1 MKEINIIGMGMS
13 EKTITAEALELI
25 IEADILLGAKRL
37 INEFSHMNK
46 PSYNAYLSNDIL
58 EIIEKTDAEKIA
70 ILVSGD
76 VGFYSAAEKL
86 VDVLKDYNPN
96 LISGISSVSYF
107 FAKCGLPWKD
117 ANLISCHGLD
127 TNIVS
132 SVRRNRYT
140 FALTGKN
147 IPELQKE
154 LVKYGFGDL
163 KVWIGEKVKYGFGDL
178 KVWIGE
184 NLGSEEESIQESKIS
199 DLAGMEFS
207 SLTVL
212 IIENPD
218 FDSRIRT
225 GIPDEEFIR
234 GKVPMTKSEVRAV
247 CLSKLSINPDDVA
260 YDIGCGTG
268 SVTIEM
274 AFSAYEGKVYA
285 FDKNEEAIAL
295 LEQNC
300 QKFHLDNVEALC
312 GLAPECLKDLPVPD
326 VAFIGGSSG
335 NMDEIVS
342 YLHGINDKMR
352 FVITAVTLENAM
364 AGLDSLKNVGII
376 GDIVQVAVSKGKQ
389 IGDLHMLMAQNPIFV
404 ISGSGARE

>member
-13 EKTITAEALELI
+13 EKTLTHEALELI
-25 IEADILLGAKRL
+25 MEADILIGAKRL
-37 INEFSHMNK
+37 INEFAHLNK
-46 PSYNAYLSNDIL
+46 PSHNAYLSQDIL
-58 EIIEKTDAEKIA
+58 EIIEKTDAQKIA

-86 VDVLKDYNPN
+86 VDVLKEYKPN

-107 FAKCGLPWKD
+107 FAKCSLPWKN
-117 ANLISCHGLD
+117 ANLISCHGID

-132 SVRRNRYT
+132 SVRRNEYT

-147 IPELQKE
+147 IPELQKD

-163 KVWIGEKVKYGFGDL
+163 KVWV
-178 KVWIGE
+178 GE
-184 NLGSEEESIQESKIS
+184 NLGSDEESVQETKVSQ
-199 DLAGMEFS
+199 LGGREYS

-225 GIPDEEFIR
+225 GIDDEEFIR

-247 CLSKLSINPDDVA
+247 CLSKLSLSPKDIV

-274 AFSAYEGKVYA
+274 AFSAYDGKVYA
-285 FDKNEEAIAL
+285 FDKNEEAISL
-295 LEQNC
+295 LGQNC
-300 QKFHLDNVEALC
+300 QKFHLDNVEAVC
-312 GLAPECLKDLPVPD
+312 GLAPECLKGLPVPD

-335 NMDEIVS
+335 NMDEIVN
-342 YLHGINDKMR
+342 YLYGINNEMR
-352 FVITAVTLENAM
+352 FVITAISLENAM
-364 AGLDSLKNVGII
+364 AALDSLKSVGIE
-376 GDIVQVAVSKGKQ
+376 GDIVQVAVSKGKK
-389 IGDLHMLMAQNPIFV
+389 IADLHMLMAQNPIFI
-404 ISGSGARE
+404 ISGGADE

>member
-13 EKTITAEALELI
+13 EKTLTSEALELI
-25 IEADILLGAKRL
+25 QDADILIGAKRL
-37 INEFSHMNK
+37 INEFADLNK
-46 PSYNAYLSNDIL
+46 PSFNAYLSDDIL
-58 EIIEKTDAEKIA
+58 KIIEETDANKIA

-86 VDVLKDYNPN
+86 TDTLKEYEPN
-96 LISGISSVSYF
+96 LITGISSVSYF
-107 FAKCGLPWKD
+107 FAKCNLPWKD

-132 SVRRNRYT
+132 SVRRNEYT

-154 LVKYGFGDL
+154 LVKYGYGNL
-163 KVWIGEKVKYGFGDL
+163 NVWVGED
-178 KVWIGE
+178 
-184 NLGSEEESIQESKIS
+184 LGSDEENIANCTIS
-199 DLAGMEFS
+199 DLDGKEFS

-218 FDSRIRT
+218 YDSRIRT

-247 CLSKLSINPDDVA
+247 SLSKLSIKPDDIA

-274 AFSAYEGKVYA
+274 AYAAYDGKVYA
-285 FDKNEEAIAL
+285 FDKNEDAIDL
-295 LEQNC
+295 LNQNC
-300 QKFHLDNVEALC
+300 EKFHLDNVEAIC

-342 YLHGINDKMR
+342 YLYGINKGMR

-364 AGLDSLKNVGII
+364 AGLESLKNIGIS
-376 GDIVQVAVSKGKQ
+376 GDIVQVAVSKGRQ
-389 IGDLHMLMAQNPIFV
+389 IADLHMLIAQNPIFI
-404 ISGSGARE
+404 ISGCDADE

>member
-13 EKTITAEALELI
+13 EKTLTQEASQLI
-25 IEADILLGAKRL
+25 NDADILIGARRL
-37 INEFSHMNK
+37 INEFSKLNK

-107 FAKCGLPWKD
+107 FAKCSLPWKD

-154 LVKYGFGDL
+154 LVKYGFA
-163 KVWIGEKVKYGFGDL
+163 DL

-184 NLGSEEESIQESKIS
+184 NLGSDEESICESKIS
-199 DLAGMEFS
+199 DLSGMEFS

-225 GIPDEEFIR
+225 GIPDDEFIR

-247 CLSKLSINPDDVA
+247 CLSKLSLSPSDIA

-268 SVTIEM
+268 SVTVEM
-274 AFSAYEGKVYA
+274 AFSAYDGKVYA
-285 FDKNEEAIAL
+285 FDKNEEAIDL
-295 LEQNC
+295 LKQNC
-300 QKFHLDNVEALC
+300 QKFHLDNVEAIC

-342 YLHGINDKMR
+342 YLYGLNNQMR
-352 FVITAVTLENAM
+352 FVITAISLENAM
-364 AGLDSLKNVGII
+364 AALDSLKNIGID
-376 GDIVQVAVSKGKQ
+376 GDIAQVAVSKGKK
-389 IGDLHMLMAQNPIFV
+389 IADLHLLMAQNPIFI
-404 ISGSGARE
+404 ISGCGRDE

>member
-13 EKTITAEALELI
+13 EKTLTAEALKLI
-25 IEADILLGAKRL
+25 IEADILIGAKRL

-46 PSYNAYLSNDIL
+46 PSFNAYLSNDIL
-58 EIIEKTDAEKIA
+58 EIIEKTDASKIA

-86 VDVLKDYNPN
+86 TETLKEYKPN
-96 LISGISSVSYF
+96 LITGISSVSYF
-107 FAKCGLPWKD
+107 FAKCSLPWKD
-117 ANLISCHGLD
+117 ANLISCHGID

-132 SVRRNRYT
+132 SVRRNEYT

-154 LVKYGFGDL
+154 LVKYGFEDL
-163 KVWIGEKVKYGFGDL
+163 KVWV
-178 KVWIGE
+178 GE
-184 NLGSEEESIQESKIS
+184 NLGSDEESVQETKVSQ
-199 DLAGMEFS
+199 LGGREYS

-212 IIENPD
+212 IIKNPD

-225 GIPDEEFIR
+225 GIPDDEFIR
-234 GKVPMTKSEVRAV
+234 GKVPMTKSEVRGV
-247 CLSKLSINPDDVA
+247 CLSKLSLSPKDIA

-274 AFSAYEGKVYA
+274 AFSAYDGKVYA
-285 FDKNEEAIAL
+285 FDKNEEAISL

-300 QKFHLDNVEALC
+300 QKFHLDNVEAIC

-335 NMDEIVS
+335 NMSEIVD
-342 YLHGINDKMR
+342 YLYGINNEMR

-364 AGLDSLKNVGII
+364 AALDALKNIGVN
-376 GDIVQVAVSKGKQ
+376 GDIVQVAVSKGKP
-389 IGDLHMLMAQNPIFV
+389 IADLHMLIAQNPIFI
-404 ISGSGARE
+404 ISGGRNDE

>member
-13 EKTITAEALELI
+13 ERTLTAEALRLI
-25 IEADILLGAKRL
+25 QDADILIGAKRL
-37 INEFSHMNK
+37 INEFAHLNK
-46 PSYNAYLSNDIL
+46 PSFNAYLSDDIL
-58 EIIEKTDAEKIA
+58 KIIEETDAEKIA

-86 VDVLKDYNPN
+86 TDTLKEYDPS
-96 LISGISSVSYF
+96 LITGISSVSYF
-107 FAKCGLPWKD
+107 FAKCSLPWKD

-132 SVRRNRYT
+132 SVRRNEYT

-163 KVWIGEKVKYGFGDL
+163 KVWV
-178 KVWIGE
+178 GE
-184 NLGSEEESIQESKIS
+184 NLGSEEESIQESTINE
-199 DLAGMEFS
+199 LGGRQFS

-212 IIENPD
+212 IIKNPD

-247 CLSKLSINPDDVA
+247 CLSKLSIKPDDIA

-274 AFSAYEGKVYA
+274 AFAAYEGKVYA

-295 LEQNC
+295 LNQNC
-300 QKFHLDNVEALC
+300 EKFHLDNVEAIC
-312 GLAPECLKDLPVPD
+312 GLAPDCLKDLPVPD

-335 NMDEIVS
+335 NMDEIAS
-342 YLHGINDKMR
+342 YLYGINDRMR

-364 AGLDSLKNVGII
+364 AGLESLKNIGIS
-376 GDIVQVAVSKGKQ
+376 GDIVQVAVSKGRQ
-389 IGDLHMLMAQNPIFV
+389 IADLHMLIAQNPIFI
-404 ISGSGARE
+404 ISGCGADE

>member
-13 EKTITAEALELI
+13 EKTLTAEALALI
-25 IEADILLGAKRL
+25 NDADILIGAKRL
-37 INEFSHMNK
+37 INEFSELNK

-58 EIIEKTDAEKIA
+58 EIIENTDAEKIA

-86 VDVLKDYNPN
+86 TETLKDYSPN
-96 LISGISSVSYF
+96 LIAGISSVSYF
-107 FAKCGLPWKD
+107 FAKCSLPWKD

-132 SVRRNRYT
+132 SVRRNRFT

-163 KVWIGEKVKYGFGDL
+163 KVWIGE
-178 KVWIGE
+178 
-184 NLGSEEESIQESKIS
+184 NLGSGEESIQESIIS
-199 DLAGMEFS
+199 DLEGKEFS

-247 CLSKLSINPDDVA
+247 CLSKLALSPTDIA

-274 AFSAYEGKVYA
+274 AFAAYEGKVYA
-285 FDKNEEAIAL
+285 FDKNEEAIEL
-295 LEQNC
+295 LNQNC
-300 QKFHLDNVEALC
+300 QKFHLDNVEAIC
-312 GLAPECLKDLPVPD
+312 GLAPECLNDLPVPD
-326 VAFIGGSSG
+326 LAFIGGSSG

-342 YLHGINDKMR
+342 YLYGINDKIR
-352 FVITAVTLENAM
+352 FVITAVTLESAM
-364 AGLDSLKNVGII
+364 AGLDSLKNLGIS
-376 GDIVQVAVSKGKQ
+376 GDIVQVAVSKGRQ
-389 IGDLHMLMAQNPIFV
+389 IGDLHMLMAQNPIFI
-404 ISGSGARE
+404 ISGSGACE

>member
-13 EKTITAEALELI
+13 EKTLTSEALELI
-25 IEADILLGAKRL
+25 KKADILIGAKRL
-37 INEFSHMNK
+37 INEFSHLNK
-46 PSYNAYLSNDIL
+46 PSFNAYLSDDIL
-58 EIIEKTDAEKIA
+58 EIIEKEDRERIA

-86 VDVLKDYNPN
+86 TDTLKNYDPN
-96 LISGISSVSYF
+96 LIAGISSVSYF
-107 FAKCGLPWKD
+107 FAKCRLPWKD
-117 ANLISCHGLD
+117 ANLISCHGID

-132 SVRRNRYT
+132 SVGRNRFT

-147 IPELQKE
+147 VPELQKE
-154 LVKYGFGDL
+154 LDKFGFGDL
-163 KVWIGEKVKYGFGDL
+163 KVWV
-178 KVWIGE
+178 GE
-184 NLGSEEESIQESKIS
+184 NLGSEEESIQETIIS
-199 DLAGMEFS
+199 DLSGKEFS

-247 CLSKLSINPDDVA
+247 CLSKLSLSPTDIA

-274 AFSAYEGKVYA
+274 AFSAYDGKVYA

-300 QKFHLDNVEALC
+300 QKFHLDNVEAIC

-342 YLHGINDKMR
+342 YLYGINNKMR

-364 AGLDSLKNVGII
+364 AGLDSLKNVGIS
-376 GDIVQVAVSKGKQ
+376 GDIVQVAVSKGRQ
-389 IGDLHMLMAQNPIFV
+389 IGDLHMLMAQNPIFI

>member
-13 EKTITAEALELI
+13 EKTLTAEALELI
-25 IEADILLGAKRL
+25 IEADILIGAKRL

-46 PSYNAYLSNDIL
+46 LSYNAYLSNDIL
-58 EIIEKTDAEKIA
+58 EIMEKTDAEKIA

-86 VDVLKDYNPN
+86 VDVLNDYGPN
-96 LISGISSVSYF
+96 LVSGISSVSYF
-107 FAKCGLPWKD
+107 FAKCSLPWKD
-117 ANLISCHGLD
+117 ANLISCHGID

-154 LVKYGFGDL
+154 LVKYGFS
-163 KVWIGEKVKYGFGDL
+163 DL

-184 NLGSEEESIQESKIS
+184 NLGSDDESIQESKIS
-199 DLAGMEFS
+199 DLDGMEFS

-247 CLSKLSINPDDVA
+247 CLSKLSLSPTDIA

-285 FDKNEEAIAL
+285 FDKNEVAL

-300 QKFHLDNVEALC
+300 QKFHLDNVDGIC

-364 AGLDSLKNVGII
+364 AGLDSLKNVGIS

-389 IGDLHMLMAQNPIFV
+389 IGDLHMLMAQNPIFI

>member
-13 EKTITAEALELI
+13 EKTLTAEASELI
-25 IEADILLGAKRL
+25 NDADILIGAKRL
-37 INEFSHMNK
+37 IDEFSKLNK
-46 PSYNAYLSNDIL
+46 LSYNAYLSKDIL
-58 EIIEKTDAEKIA
+58 EIIEKTDAEKIS

-86 VDVLKDYNPN
+86 TETLKDYSPN
-96 LISGISSVSYF
+96 LIAGISSVSYF
-107 FAKCGLPWKD
+107 FAKCSLPWKD
-117 ANLISCHGLD
+117 ANLISCHELD

-132 SVRRNRYT
+132 SVRRNRFT

-147 IPELQKE
+147 IPELQKK
-154 LVKYGFGDL
+154 L
-163 KVWIGEKVKYGFGDL
+163 VKYGFGDL

-184 NLGSEEESIQESKIS
+184 NLGSDEESIQESKIS
-199 DLAGMEFS
+199 DLEGNEFS

-212 IIENPD
+212 IIENPN
-218 FDSRIRT
+218 FDSRVRT

-247 CLSKLSINPDDVA
+247 CLSKLALSPTDVA

-274 AFSAYEGKVYA
+274 AFSAYDGKVYA
-285 FDKNEEAIAL
+285 FDKNEEAIDL
-295 LEQNC
+295 LKQNC

-335 NMDEIVS
+335 NMDEILS
-342 YLHGINDKMR
+342 YLHGINKEMR

-364 AGLDSLKNVGII
+364 AGLDSLKNLGIS
-376 GDIVQVAVSKGKQ
+376 GDIVQVAVSKGRQ
-389 IGDLHMLMAQNPIFV
+389 IGDLHMLMAQNPIFI
-404 ISGSGARE
+404 ISGSGQDE

>member
-13 EKTITAEALELI
+13 EKTLTAEALSLI
-25 IEADILLGAKRL
+25 NDADILIGAKRL
-37 INEFSHMNK
+37 INEFSKLNK
-46 PSYNAYLSNDIL
+46 PSFNAYLSDDIL
-58 EIIEKTDAEKIA
+58 EIIKETDANEIA

-86 VDVLKDYNPN
+86 VDVLKDYSPK
-96 LISGISSVSYF
+96 LIAGISSVSYF
-107 FAKCGLPWKD
+107 FAKCSLPWKD

-127 TNIVS
+127 SNIVS
-132 SVRRNRYT
+132 SVRRNKYT

-163 KVWIGEKVKYGFGDL
+163 N
-178 KVWIGE
+178 VWIGE
-184 NLGSEEESIQESKIS
+184 NLGSDEESIQKSKIS
-199 DLAGMEFS
+199 DLDGKEFS

-247 CLSKLSINPDDVA
+247 CLSKLALSPTDIA

-274 AFSAYEGKVYA
+274 AFSAYDGKVYA

-342 YLHGINDKMR
+342 YLYGINDKMR

-364 AGLDSLKNVGII
+364 AGLDSLKNVGIS
-376 GDIVQVAVSKGKQ
+376 GDIVQVAVSKGRQ
-389 IGDLHMLMAQNPIFV
+389 IGDLHMLMAQNPIFI
-404 ISGSGARE
+404 ISGSGADE

>member
-1 MKEINIIGMGMS
+1 M
-13 EKTITAEALELI
+13 
-25 IEADILLGAKRL
+25 
-37 INEFSHMNK
+37 
-46 PSYNAYLSNDIL
+46 
-58 EIIEKTDAEKIA
+58 
-70 ILVSGD
+70 
-76 VGFYSAAEKL
+76 
-86 VDVLKDYNPN
+86 
-96 LISGISSVSYF
+96 
-107 FAKCGLPWKD
+107 
-117 ANLISCHGLD
+117 ISCHGLD

-147 IPELQKE
+147 IPELQNE
-154 LVKYGFGDL
+154 L
-163 KVWIGEKVKYGFGDL
+163 IKYGFGDL

-184 NLGSEEESIQESKIS
+184 NLGSNEESVQESIIS
-199 DLAGMEFS
+199 DLGGKEFS

-247 CLSKLSINPDDVA
+247 CLSKLSLSSSDIA

-274 AFSAYEGKVYA
+274 AFSAYDGKVYA
-285 FDKNEEAIAL
+285 FDKNEEAISL

-300 QKFHLDNVEALC
+300 QKFHLDNVEAIC

-342 YLHGINDKMR
+342 YLYGINSKIKL
-352 FVITAVTLENAM
+352 VITAVTLENAM
-364 AGLDSLKNVGII
+364 AALDSLKNIGIKS
-376 GDIVQVAVSKGKQ
+376 DIVQVAVSKGRG
-389 IGDLHMLMAQNPIFV
+389 IGELHMLIAQNPIFI
-404 ISGSGARE
+404 ISGSGHDE

>member
-13 EKTITAEALELI
+13 EKTLTHEALELI
-25 IEADILLGAKRL
+25 NEADILIGAKRL
-37 INEFSHMNK
+37 INEFAHLNK
-46 PSYNAYLSNDIL
+46 PSHNAYLSNDIL
-58 EIIEKTDAEKIA
+58 EIIEKTDAQKIA

-86 VDVLKDYNPN
+86 VDVLKEYGPN

-107 FAKCGLPWKD
+107 FAKCSLPWKN
-117 ANLISCHGLD
+117 ANLISCHGID

-132 SVRRNRYT
+132 SVRRNEYT

-147 IPELQKE
+147 IPELQND

-163 KVWIGEKVKYGFGDL
+163 KVWV
-178 KVWIGE
+178 GE
-184 NLGSEEESIQESKIS
+184 NLGSDEESIQETKVSQ
-199 DLAGMEFS
+199 LGGREYS

-225 GIPDEEFIR
+225 GIDDEEFIR

-247 CLSKLSINPDDVA
+247 CLSKLSLSPDDIA

-274 AFSAYEGKVYA
+274 AFSAYDGKIYA
-285 FDKNEEAIAL
+285 FDKNEEAISL

-300 QKFHLDNVEALC
+300 QKFHLDNVEAIC
-312 GLAPECLKDLPVPD
+312 GLAPECLEGLPVPD

-335 NMDEIVS
+335 NMDEIVK
-342 YLHGINDKMR
+342 YLYGLNSHMR
-352 FVITAVTLENAM
+352 FVITAISLENAM
-364 AGLDSLKNVGII
+364 AALDSLKSVGID
-376 GDIVQVAVSKGKQ
+376 GDIVQVAVSKGKK
-389 IGDLHMLMAQNPIFV
+389 IADLHMLMAQNPIF
-404 ISGSGARE
+404 IINGGADE

>member
-13 EKTITAEALELI
+13 EKTLTHEALELI
-25 IEADILLGAKRL
+25 NEADILIGAKRL
-37 INEFSHMNK
+37 INEFAHLNK
-46 PSYNAYLSNDIL
+46 PSHNAYLSNDIL
-58 EIIEKTDAEKIA
+58 EIIEKTDAQKIA

-86 VDVLKDYNPN
+86 VDVLKEYEPN

-107 FAKCGLPWKD
+107 FAKCSLPWKN
-117 ANLISCHGLD
+117 ANLISCHGID

-132 SVRRNRYT
+132 SVRRNEYT

-163 KVWIGEKVKYGFGDL
+163 KVWV
-178 KVWIGE
+178 GE
-184 NLGSEEESIQESKIS
+184 NLGSDEESIQETKVSQ
-199 DLAGMEFS
+199 LGGREYS

-225 GIPDEEFIR
+225 GIDDEEFIR

-247 CLSKLSINPDDVA
+247 CLSKLSLSPDDIA

-274 AFSAYEGKVYA
+274 AFSAYDGKIYA
-285 FDKNEEAIAL
+285 FDKNEEAISL

-300 QKFHLDNVEALC
+300 QKFHLDNVEAIC
-312 GLAPECLKDLPVPD
+312 GLAPECLEGLPVPD

-335 NMDEIVS
+335 NLDEIVK
-342 YLHGINDKMR
+342 YLYGLNSHMR
-352 FVITAVTLENAM
+352 FVITAISLENAM
-364 AGLDSLKNVGII
+364 AALDSLKSVGID
-376 GDIVQVAVSKGKQ
+376 GDIVQVAVSKGKK
-389 IGDLHMLMAQNPIFV
+389 IADLHMLMAQNPIF
-404 ISGSGARE
+404 IINGGADE

>member
-13 EKTITAEALELI
+13 EKTLTREALDLI
-25 IEADILLGAKRL
+25 SEADILIGAKRL
-37 INEFSHMNK
+37 INEFAYMKK
-46 PSYNAYLSNDIL
+46 PSFNAYLSNDIL
-58 EIIEKTDAEKIA
+58 EIIEKTDSEKIA

-107 FAKCGLPWKD
+107 FAKCSLPWKD

-147 IPELQKE
+147 IPELQNE
-154 LVKYGFGDL
+154 L
-163 KVWIGEKVKYGFGDL
+163 IKYGFGDL

-184 NLGSEEESIQESKIS
+184 NLGSNEESVQESIIS
-199 DLAGMEFS
+199 DLGGKEFS

-234 GKVPMTKSEVRAV
+234 GKVTMTKSEVRAV
-247 CLSKLSINPDDVA
+247 CLSKLSLSSSDIA

-274 AFSAYEGKVYA
+274 AFSAYDGKVYA
-285 FDKNEEAIAL
+285 FDKNEEAISL

-300 QKFHLDNVEALC
+300 QKFHLDNVEAIC

-342 YLHGINDKMR
+342 YLYGINSKIKL
-352 FVITAVTLENAM
+352 VITAVTLENAM
-364 AGLDSLKNVGII
+364 AALDSLKNIGIKS
-376 GDIVQVAVSKGKQ
+376 DIVQVAVSKGRG
-389 IGDLHMLMAQNPIFV
+389 IGELHMLIAQNPIFI
-404 ISGSGARE
+404 ISGSGHDE

>member
-13 EKTITAEALELI
+13 EKTLTCEALGLI
-25 IEADILLGAKRL
+25 NEADILIGAKRL
-37 INEFSHMNK
+37 INEFSKLNK
-46 PSYNAYLSNDIL
+46 PSFNAYLSNDIL
-58 EIIEKTDAEKIA
+58 EIIENEDANKIA

-86 VDVLKDYNPN
+86 VDTLKDYNPN
-96 LISGISSVSYF
+96 LITGISSVSYF
-107 FAKCGLPWKD
+107 FAKCRLPWKD

-132 SVRRNRYT
+132 SVRRNRFT

-147 IPELQKE
+147 IPDLQKE
-154 LVKYGFGDL
+154 LVKYGFANL
-163 KVWIGEKVKYGFGDL
+163 KVWV
-178 KVWIGE
+178 GE
-184 NLGSEEESIQESKIS
+184 NLGSEEESILETKIS
-199 DLAGMEFS
+199 ELEGKEFS

-225 GIPDEEFIR
+225 GIADEEFIR

-247 CLSKLSINPDDVA
+247 CLSKLSLSPTDIA

-274 AFSAYEGKVYA
+274 AFSVYKGKVYA
-285 FDKNEEAIAL
+285 FDKNEDAIGL
-295 LEQNC
+295 LKQNC
-300 QKFHLDNVEALC
+300 QKFHLDNVEGIC
-312 GLAPECLKDLPVPD
+312 GLAPECLKGLPVPD

-342 YLHGINDKMR
+342 YLYGINSKMQ

-364 AGLDSLKNVGII
+364 AGLNSLKNVGIT
-376 GDIVQVAVSKGKQ
+376 GDIVQVAVSKGKP
-389 IGDLHMLMAQNPIFV
+389 IADLHMLIAQNPIFI
-404 ISGSGARE
+404 ISGSGEDE

>member
-13 EKTITAEALELI
+13 EKTLTAEALELI
-25 IEADILLGAKRL
+25 IEADILIGAKRL
-37 INEFSHMNK
+37 INEFVHLNK
-46 PSYNAYLSNDIL
+46 PSHNAYLSQDIL
-58 EIIEKTDAEKIA
+58 EIVEKTDARKIA

-86 VDVLKDYNPN
+86 VDVLKDYKPN

-107 FAKCGLPWKD
+107 FAKCSLPWKN
-117 ANLISCHGLD
+117 ANLISCHGID

-132 SVRRNRYT
+132 SVRRNEYT

-147 IPELQKE
+147 IPELQKD

-163 KVWIGEKVKYGFGDL
+163 NVWV
-178 KVWIGE
+178 GE
-184 NLGSEEESIQESKIS
+184 NLGSDEEAVQETKVSQ
-199 DLAGMEFS
+199 LGGREYS

-218 FDSRIRT
+218 FDSRIRN
-225 GIPDEEFIR
+225 GIDDEEFIR

-247 CLSKLSINPDDVA
+247 CLSKLSLSPKDIA

-274 AFSAYEGKVYA
+274 AFSAYDGKVYA
-285 FDKNEEAIAL
+285 FDKNEEAISL
-295 LEQNC
+295 LGQNC
-300 QKFHLDNVEALC
+300 QKFHLDNVEAVC
-312 GLAPECLKDLPVPD
+312 GLAPECLKGLPVPD

-335 NMDEIVS
+335 NMDEIIN
-342 YLHGINDKMR
+342 YLYGINNEMR
-352 FVITAVTLENAM
+352 FVITAISLENAM
-364 AGLDSLKNVGII
+364 AALDSLKSVGIE
-376 GDIVQVAVSKGKQ
+376 GDIVQVAVSKGKK
-389 IGDLHMLMAQNPIFV
+389 IADLHMLMAQNPIFI
-404 ISGSGARE
+404 ISGSGQDE

>member
-13 EKTITAEALELI
+13 EKTLTAEALALI
-25 IEADILLGAKRL
+25 NDADILIGAKRL
-37 INEFSHMNK
+37 INEFSELNK

-58 EIIEKTDAEKIA
+58 EIIENTDAEKIA

-86 VDVLKDYNPN
+86 TETLKDYSPN
-96 LISGISSVSYF
+96 LIAGISSVSYF
-107 FAKCGLPWKD
+107 FAKCSLPWKD

-132 SVRRNRYT
+132 SVRRNRFT

-163 KVWIGEKVKYGFGDL
+163 KVWIGE
-178 KVWIGE
+178 
-184 NLGSEEESIQESKIS
+184 NLGSDEESIQESIIS
-199 DLAGMEFS
+199 DLEGKEFS

-247 CLSKLSINPDDVA
+247 CLSKLALSPTDIA

-274 AFSAYEGKVYA
+274 AFSAYDGKVYA

-335 NMDEIVS
+335 NMDEIVR
-342 YLHGINDKMR
+342 YLYGINDKIR
-352 FVITAVTLENAM
+352 FVITAVTIETAM
-364 AGLDSLKNVGII
+364 AGLDSLKNIGIN
-376 GDIVQVAVSKGKQ
+376 GDIVQVAVSKGRQ
-389 IGDLHMLMAQNPIFV
+389 IGDLHMLMAQNPIFI
-404 ISGSGARE
+404 ISGSGACE

>member
-13 EKTITAEALELI
+13 EKTLTAEALELI
-25 IEADILLGAKRL
+25 IEADILIGAKRL
-37 INEFSHMNK
+37 IDEFSELNK

-86 VDVLKDYNPN
+86 TETLKDYSPN
-96 LISGISSVSYF
+96 LIAGISSVSYF
-107 FAKCGLPWKD
+107 FAKCSLPWKD

-163 KVWIGEKVKYGFGDL
+163 KVWIGE
-178 KVWIGE
+178 
-184 NLGSEEESIQESKIS
+184 NLGSDEESIQESKIS
-199 DLAGMEFS
+199 DLEGMEFS

-247 CLSKLSINPDDVA
+247 CLSKLSLSPTDIA

-274 AFSAYEGKVYA
+274 AFSAYDGKVFA

-342 YLHGINDKMR
+342 YLYGINDKMR

-364 AGLDSLKNVGII
+364 AGLDSLKNVGIS
-376 GDIVQVAVSKGKQ
+376 GDIVQVAVSKGRQ
-389 IGDLHMLMAQNPIFV
+389 IGDLHMLMAQNPIFI

>member
-1 MKEINIIGMGMS
+1 MKEINIVGMGMS
-13 EKTITAEALELI
+13 ENTLTREALDI
-25 IEADILLGAKRL
+25 IQEADVLIGAKRL
-37 INEFSHMNK
+37 INTFSELNK
-46 PSYNAYLSNDIL
+46 TSYNAYLSHDIL
-58 EIIEKTDAEKIA
+58 EIIEKEDVNKIA

-86 VDVLKDYNPN
+86 SETLKDYNPN
-96 LISGISSVSYF
+96 LIAGISSVSYF
-107 FAKCGLPWKD
+107 FAKCSLPWKD

-132 SVRRNRYT
+132 SVRRNEYT

-147 IPELQKE
+147 IPELHNQLMKF
-154 LVKYGFGDL
+154 GFADL
-163 KVWIGEKVKYGFGDL
+163 KVWV
-178 KVWIGE
+178 GE
-184 NLGSEEESIQESKIS
+184 NLGSQEESIECTSVS
-199 DLAGMEFS
+199 DLRAREYS

-218 FDSRIRT
+218 FDSRIRI
-225 GIPDEEFIR
+225 GIPDDEFIR
-234 GKVPMTKSEVRAV
+234 GKVPMTKAEVRAV
-247 CLSKLSINPDDVA
+247 CLSKLALSPSDIA

-285 FDKNEEAIAL
+285 FDKNEEAITL
-295 LEQNC
+295 LNQNC
-300 QKFHLDNVEALC
+300 EKFHIDNVKAIC
-312 GLAPECLKDLPVPD
+312 GLAPECLKGLPIPD

-342 YLHGINDKMR
+342 YLYNINNGIR

-364 AGLDSLKNVGII
+364 AGLESLKNIGIS
-376 GDIVQVAVSKGKQ
+376 GDIVQVAVSKGRQ
-389 IGDLHMLMAQNPIFV
+389 IADLHMLIAQNPIFI
-404 ISGSGARE
+404 ISGGGLNE

>member
-13 EKTITAEALELI
+13 EKTLTAEALALI
-25 IEADILLGAKRL
+25 NDADILIGAKRL
-37 INEFSHMNK
+37 INEFSELNK

-86 VDVLKDYNPN
+86 TETLKDYSPN
-96 LISGISSVSYF
+96 LIAGISSVSYF
-107 FAKCGLPWKD
+107 FAKCSLPWKD

-132 SVRRNRYT
+132 SVRRNRFT

-163 KVWIGEKVKYGFGDL
+163 KVWIGED
-178 KVWIGE
+178 
-184 NLGSEEESIQESKIS
+184 LGSDEESIQESMIS
-199 DLAGMEFS
+199 DLEGKEFS

-247 CLSKLSINPDDVA
+247 CLSKL
-260 YDIGCGTG
+260 
-268 SVTIEM
+268 
-274 AFSAYEGKVYA
+274 
-285 FDKNEEAIAL
+285 AL
-295 LEQNC
+295 SPMV
-300 QKFHLDNVEALC
+300 VELV
-312 GLAPECLKDLPVPD
+312 L
-326 VAFIGGSSG
+326 
-335 NMDEIVS
+335 
-342 YLHGINDKMR
+342 
-352 FVITAVTLENAM
+352 
-364 AGLDSLKNVGII
+364 
-376 GDIVQVAVSKGKQ
+376 
-389 IGDLHMLMAQNPIFV
+389 
-404 ISGSGARE
+404 

>member
-13 EKTITAEALELI
+13 EKTLTAEALALI
-25 IEADILLGAKRL
+25 NDADILIGAKRL
-37 INEFSHMNK
+37 INEFSELNK

-86 VDVLKDYNPN
+86 TETLKDYSPN
-96 LISGISSVSYF
+96 LIAGISSVSYF
-107 FAKCGLPWKD
+107 FAKCSLPWKD

-132 SVRRNRYT
+132 SVRRNRFT

-163 KVWIGEKVKYGFGDL
+163 KVWIGED
-178 KVWIGE
+178 
-184 NLGSEEESIQESKIS
+184 LGSDEESIQESMIS
-199 DLAGMEFS
+199 DLEGKEFS

-247 CLSKLSINPDDVA
+247 CLSKLALSPTDIA

-274 AFSAYEGKVYA
+274 AFSAYDGKVYA

-300 QKFHLDNVEALC
+300 QKFHLDNVEPLC
-312 GLAPECLKDLPVPD
+312 GLAPECLKGLPVPD

-335 NMDEIVS
+335 NMEEIVS
-342 YLHGINDKMR
+342 YLHGTNNEMR
-352 FVITAVTLENAM
+352 FVITAVTIESAM
-364 AGLDSLKNVGII
+364 AGLDSLKNVGIS
-376 GDIVQVAVSKGKQ
+376 GDIVQVAVSKGRQ
-389 IGDLHMLMAQNPIFV
+389 IGDLHMLMAQNPIFI
-404 ISGSGARE
+404 ISGSGQDE

>member
-13 EKTITAEALELI
+13 EKTLTREALDLI
-25 IEADILLGAKRL
+25 SEADILIGAKRL

-46 PSYNAYLSNDIL
+46 PSFNAYLSNDIL
-58 EIIEKTDAEKIA
+58 EIIEKTDSEKIA

-107 FAKCGLPWKD
+107 FAKCSLPWKD

-147 IPELQKE
+147 IPELQNE
-154 LVKYGFGDL
+154 L
-163 KVWIGEKVKYGFGDL
+163 IKYGFGDL

-184 NLGSEEESIQESKIS
+184 NLGSDEESVRESIIS
-199 DLAGMEFS
+199 DLGGKEFS

-247 CLSKLSINPDDVA
+247 CLSKLSLSPTDIA

-274 AFSAYEGKVYA
+274 AFSAYDGKVYA
-285 FDKNEEAIAL
+285 FDKNEEAIIL

-300 QKFHLDNVEALC
+300 EKFHLDNVEAIC
-312 GLAPECLKDLPVPD
+312 GLAPKCLEGLPVPD

-364 AGLDSLKNVGII
+364 AALDALKNIGVN
-376 GDIVQVAVSKGKQ
+376 GDIVQVAVSKGRG
-389 IGDLHMLMAQNPIFV
+389 IGELHMLIAQNPIFI
-404 ISGSGARE
+404 ISGSGSDE

>member
-13 EKTITAEALELI
+13 EKTLTAEALALI
-25 IEADILLGAKRL
+25 NDADILIGAKRL
-37 INEFSHMNK
+37 INEFSELNK

-86 VDVLKDYNPN
+86 TETLKDYSPN
-96 LISGISSVSYF
+96 LIAGISSVSYF
-107 FAKCGLPWKD
+107 FAKCSLPWKD

-132 SVRRNRYT
+132 SVRRNRFT

-154 LVKYGFGDL
+154 LVKYGFADL
-163 KVWIGEKVKYGFGDL
+163 KVWIGED
-178 KVWIGE
+178 
-184 NLGSEEESIQESKIS
+184 LGSDEESIQESMIS
-199 DLAGMEFS
+199 DLEGKEFS

-247 CLSKLSINPDDVA
+247 CLSKLALSPNDIA

-274 AFSAYEGKVYA
+274 AFSAYDGKVYA

-300 QKFHLDNVEALC
+300 QKFHLDNVEPLC
-312 GLAPECLKDLPVPD
+312 GLAPECLKGLPVPD

-335 NMDEIVS
+335 NMEEIVS
-342 YLHGINDKMR
+342 YLHGTNNEMR
-352 FVITAVTLENAM
+352 FVITAVTIESAM
-364 AGLDSLKNVGII
+364 AGLDSLKNVGIS
-376 GDIVQVAVSKGKQ
+376 GDIVQVAVSKGRQ
-389 IGDLHMLMAQNPIFV
+389 IGDLHMLMAQNPIFI
-404 ISGSGARE
+404 ISGSGQDE

>member
-13 EKTITAEALELI
+13 EKTLTAEALALI
-25 IEADILLGAKRL
+25 NDADILIGAKRL
-37 INEFSHMNK
+37 INEFSELNK

-86 VDVLKDYNPN
+86 TETLKDYSPN
-96 LISGISSVSYF
+96 LIAGISSVSYF
-107 FAKCGLPWKD
+107 FAKCSLPWKD

-132 SVRRNRYT
+132 SVRRNRFT

-147 IPELQKE
+147 IPELQNE
-154 LVKYGFGDL
+154 L
-163 KVWIGEKVKYGFGDL
+163 VKYGFGDL

-184 NLGSEEESIQESKIS
+184 NLGSDEESIQESKIS
-199 DLAGMEFS
+199 DLEGKEFS

-247 CLSKLSINPDDVA
+247 CLSKLALSPTDIA

-274 AFSAYEGKVYA
+274 AFSAYDGKVYA

-335 NMDEIVS
+335 NMEEIVS
-342 YLHGINDKMR
+342 YLHGINNEMR
-352 FVITAVTLENAM
+352 FVITAVTIESAM
-364 AGLDSLKNVGII
+364 AGLDSLKNVGIS
-376 GDIVQVAVSKGKQ
+376 GDIVQVAVSKGRQ
-389 IGDLHMLMAQNPIFV
+389 IGDLHMLMAQNPIFI
-404 ISGSGARE
+404 ISGSGQDE

>member
-13 EKTITAEALELI
+13 EKTLTAEALALI
-25 IEADILLGAKRL
+25 NDADILIGAKRL
-37 INEFSHMNK
+37 INEFSELNK

-86 VDVLKDYNPN
+86 TETLKDYSPN
-96 LISGISSVSYF
+96 LIAGISSVSYF
-107 FAKCGLPWKD
+107 FAKCSLPWKD

-132 SVRRNRYT
+132 SVRRNRFT

-163 KVWIGEKVKYGFGDL
+163 KVWIGED
-178 KVWIGE
+178 
-184 NLGSEEESIQESKIS
+184 LGSDEESIQESMIS
-199 DLAGMEFS
+199 DLEGKEFS

-247 CLSKLSINPDDVA
+247 CLSKLALSPNDIA

-274 AFSAYEGKVYA
+274 AFSAYDGKVYA

-300 QKFHLDNVEALC
+300 QKFHLDNVEPLC
-312 GLAPECLKDLPVPD
+312 GLAPECLKGLPVPD

-335 NMDEIVS
+335 NMEEIVS
-342 YLHGINDKMR
+342 YLHGTNNEMR
-352 FVITAVTLENAM
+352 FVITAVTIESAM
-364 AGLDSLKNVGII
+364 AGLDSLKNVGIS
-376 GDIVQVAVSKGKQ
+376 GDIVQVAVSKGRQ
-389 IGDLHMLMAQNPIFV
+389 IGDLHMLMAQNPIFI
-404 ISGSGARE
+404 ISGSGQDE

>member
-25 IEADILLGAKRL
+25 IEADILIGAKRL

-46 PSYNAYLSNDIL
+46 PSFNAYLSNDIL

-86 VDVLKDYNPN
+86 VDVLKDYDPN
-96 LISGISSVSYF
+96 LVSGISSVSYF
-107 FAKCGLPWKD
+107 FAKCSLPWKD

-163 KVWIGEKVKYGFGDL
+163 KVWIGE
-178 KVWIGE
+178 
-184 NLGSEEESIQESKIS
+184 NLGSDEESIQESKIT

-212 IIENPD
+212 IIENPNS
-218 FDSRIRT
+218 DSRIRT

-247 CLSKLSINPDDVA
+247 CLSKLSLSPTDIA

-274 AFSAYEGKVYA
+274 AFSAYDGKVYA
-285 FDKNEEAIAL
+285 FDKNEEPIAL

-300 QKFHLDNVEALC
+300 QKFHLDNVEAIC
-312 GLAPECLKDLPVPD
+312 GLAPECLKDLPIPD

-335 NMDEIVS
+335 NMDEIIS
-342 YLHGINDKMR
+342 YLYGINDKMR

-364 AGLDSLKNVGII
+364 AGLDSLKNVGIN
-376 GDIVQVAVSKGKQ
+376 GDIVQVAVSKGRQ
-389 IGDLHMLMAQNPIFV
+389 IGDLHMLMAQNPIFI

>member
-13 EKTITAEALELI
+13 EKTLTAEALELI
-25 IEADILLGAKRL
+25 IEADILIGVKRL

-46 PSYNAYLSNDIL
+46 PSFNAYLSNDIL

-86 VDVLKDYNPN
+86 VDVLKDYDPN

-107 FAKCGLPWKD
+107 FAKCSLPWKD

-163 KVWIGEKVKYGFGDL
+163 KVWIGE
-178 KVWIGE
+178 
-184 NLGSEEESIQESKIS
+184 NLGSDEESIQESKIS
-199 DLAGMEFS
+199 DLEGMEFS

-247 CLSKLSINPDDVA
+247 CLSKLSLSPSDTA

-274 AFSAYEGKVYA
+274 AFSAYDGKVYA
-285 FDKNEEAIAL
+285 FDKNEEAISL

-300 QKFHLDNVEALC
+300 QKFHLDNVEAIC

-342 YLHGINDKMR
+342 YLYGINSKIKL
-352 FVITAVTLENAM
+352 VITAVTLENAM
-364 AGLDSLKNVGII
+364 AALDSLKNIGIS
-376 GDIVQVAVSKGKQ
+376 GDIVQVAVSKGRG
-389 IGDLHMLMAQNPIFV
+389 IGDLHMLIAQNPIFI
-404 ISGSGARE
+404 ISGSGQDE

>member
-13 EKTITAEALELI
+13 EKTLTHEALELI
-25 IEADILLGAKRL
+25 NEADILIGAKRL
-37 INEFSHMNK
+37 INEFAHLNK
-46 PSYNAYLSNDIL
+46 PSHNAYLSNDIL
-58 EIIEKTDAEKIA
+58 EIVEKTDAQKIA

-86 VDVLKDYNPN
+86 VDVLKEYEPN

-107 FAKCGLPWKD
+107 FAKCSLPWKN
-117 ANLISCHGLD
+117 ANLISCHGID

-132 SVRRNRYT
+132 SVRRNEYT

-147 IPELQKE
+147 IPELQND

-163 KVWIGEKVKYGFGDL
+163 KVWV
-178 KVWIGE
+178 GE
-184 NLGSEEESIQESKIS
+184 NLGSDEESIQETKVSQ
-199 DLAGMEFS
+199 LGGREYS

-225 GIPDEEFIR
+225 GIDDEEFIR

-247 CLSKLSINPDDVA
+247 CLSKLSLSPDDIA

-274 AFSAYEGKVYA
+274 AFSAYDGKIYA
-285 FDKNEEAIAL
+285 FDKNEEAISL

-300 QKFHLDNVEALC
+300 QKFHLDNVEAIC
-312 GLAPECLKDLPVPD
+312 GLAPECLEGLPVPD

-335 NMDEIVS
+335 NMDEIVK
-342 YLHGINDKMR
+342 YLYGLNSHMR
-352 FVITAVTLENAM
+352 FVITAISLENAM
-364 AGLDSLKNVGII
+364 AALDSLKSVGID
-376 GDIVQVAVSKGKQ
+376 GDIVQVAVSKGKK
-389 IGDLHMLMAQNPIFV
+389 IADLHMLMAQNPIFI
-404 ISGSGARE
+404 ISGCGPDE

>member
-25 IEADILLGAKRL
+25 IEADILIGAKRL

-46 PSYNAYLSNDIL
+46 PSFNAYLSNDIL

-86 VDVLKDYNPN
+86 VDVLKDYDPN
-96 LISGISSVSYF
+96 LVSGISSVSYF
-107 FAKCGLPWKD
+107 FAKCSLPWKD

-163 KVWIGEKVKYGFGDL
+163 KVWIGE
-178 KVWIGE
+178 
-184 NLGSEEESIQESKIS
+184 NLGSDEESIQESKIS
-199 DLAGMEFS
+199 DLEGMEFS

-247 CLSKLSINPDDVA
+247 CLSKLSLSPTDIA

-274 AFSAYEGKVYA
+274 AFSAYDGKVYA
-285 FDKNEEAIAL
+285 FDKNEEPIAL

-300 QKFHLDNVEALC
+300 QKFHLDNVEAIC
-312 GLAPECLKDLPVPD
+312 GLAPECLKDLPIPD

-335 NMDEIVS
+335 NMDEIIS
-342 YLHGINDKMR
+342 YLYGINDKMR

-364 AGLDSLKNVGII
+364 AGLDSLKNVGIN
-376 GDIVQVAVSKGKQ
+376 GDIVQVAVSKGRQ
-389 IGDLHMLMAQNPIFV
+389 IGDLHMLMAQNPIFI

>member
-13 EKTITAEALELI
+13 EKTLTAEALELI
-25 IEADILLGAKRL
+25 IEADILIGAKRL
-37 INEFSHMNK
+37 INEFAHLNK
-46 PSYNAYLSNDIL
+46 PSHNAYLSNDIL
-58 EIIEKTDAEKIA
+58 EIIEKTDASKIA

-86 VDVLKDYNPN
+86 TETLKEYKPN
-96 LISGISSVSYF
+96 LITGISSVSYF
-107 FAKCGLPWKD
+107 FAKCNLPWKN

-132 SVRRNRYT
+132 SVRRNEYT

-147 IPELQKE
+147 IPELQKD

-163 KVWIGEKVKYGFGDL
+163 KVWV
-178 KVWIGE
+178 GE
-184 NLGSEEESIQESKIS
+184 NLGFDEEAVQETKVSQ
-199 DLAGMEFS
+199 LGGREYS

-225 GIPDEEFIR
+225 GIDDEEFIR

-247 CLSKLSINPDDVA
+247 CLSKLSLSPKDIA

-274 AFSAYEGKVYA
+274 AFSAYDGKVYA
-285 FDKNEEAIAL
+285 FDKNEEAISL

-300 QKFHLDNVEALC
+300 QKFHLDNVEAIC

-342 YLHGINDKMR
+342 YLYGINNDMR

-364 AGLDSLKNVGII
+364 AALDALKNIGVN
-376 GDIVQVAVSKGKQ
+376 GDIVQVAVSKGRQ
-389 IGDLHMLMAQNPIFV
+389 IADLHMLIAQNPIFI
-404 ISGSGARE
+404 ISGGSNDE

>member
-1 MKEINIIGMGMS
+1 MKKINIIGMGMS
-13 EKTITAEALELI
+13 EKTLTREALDLI
-25 IEADILLGAKRL
+25 SEADILIGAKRL

-46 PSYNAYLSNDIL
+46 PSFNAYLSNDIL
-58 EIIEKTDAEKIA
+58 EIIEKTDSEKIA

-96 LISGISSVSYF
+96 LVSGISSVSYF
-107 FAKCGLPWKD
+107 FAKCSLPWKD

-147 IPELQKE
+147 IPELQEE
-154 LVKYGFGDL
+154 LL
-163 KVWIGEKVKYGFGDL
+163 KYGFGDL

-184 NLGSEEESIQESKIS
+184 NLGSDEESV
-199 DLAGMEFS
+199 EFS
-207 SLTVL
+207 SLAVL

-247 CLSKLSINPDDVA
+247 CLSKLSLSPTDIA

-274 AFSAYEGKVYA
+274 AFSAYDGKVYA
-285 FDKNEEAIAL
+285 FDKNEEAIIL

-300 QKFHLDNVEALC
+300 EKFHLDNVEAIC
-312 GLAPECLKDLPVPD
+312 GLAPKCLEGLPVPD

-364 AGLDSLKNVGII
+364 AALDALKNIGVN
-376 GDIVQVAVSKGKQ
+376 GDIVQVAVSKGRG
-389 IGDLHMLMAQNPIFV
+389 IGELHMLIAQNPIFI
-404 ISGSGARE
+404 ISGSGSDE